1 MNLLITNDDGIYS
14 PGLQLLAEVAADF
27 GAVHVVAP
35 DVEQSS
41 MGHAIAHARPLRMR
55 PTRIHGLEGLRV
67 NGTPADCV
75 AVGCHLYEHVD
86 VVLSGVNLGPNIGNG
101 MWHSGTL
108 AGAKH
113 GALLGRRGI
122 ALSMIEV
129 GEGDDFEWLRPHV
142 AAVLEELL
150 PLTHL
155 MLVNVNFPPAPHAL
169 AWTRQSVRHYDG
181 VVQPGTD
188 PMGRAHYWVTVR
200 PIEDVE
206 EGTDRW
212 AVQNGMISVTPLR
225 LDLTDHAALEETLA
239 AQRRE

>member
-14 PGLQLLAEVAADF
+14 PGLKLLAEVAADF

-41 MGHAIAHARPLRMR
+41 MGHAITHARPLRMR
-55 PTRIHGLEGLRV
+55 PTRVHGLEGLRV

-75 AVGCHLYEHVD
+75 AVGCHLYEHID

-108 AGAKH
+108 AGAKQ

-122 ALSMIEV
+122 ALSMIEI
-129 GEGDDFEWLRPHV
+129 GDGDDFEWLRPHV

-155 MLVNVNFPPAPHAL
+155 KLLNVNFPPVPRSL
-169 AWTRQSVRHYDG
+169 AWTFQSVRHYDG

-200 PIEDVE
+200 PIEEVE

-225 LDLTDHAALEETLA
+225 LDLTDHAALEGTLA